1 MAEAGD
7 YCAELVRT
15 ADRDRYV
22 AALFAPAECRSALFA
37 LYAFNAEVARVR
49 DLAREPLPGE
59 IRLQWWSDVLRGERG
74 GEAQANPV
82 AAALLES
89 IAHYRLPL
97 DKLIDLLEARR
108 FDLYDEPM
116 ATFRALE
123 TYTSK
128 TSSALFALASQILSG
143 TQAALV
149 AEPAG
154 GAYAIVG
161 LLRALPLHA
170 ARHQLYLPAE
180 LLDRHRVNVADVYA
194 GRSSAG
200 LNALAAELRNLA
212 HAYLAAAGAGLRAL
226 PREALPAFLP
236 LALVGPM
243 LDRLE
248 RSDALA
254 PTELPP
260 WRRQWL
266 IWRATRNPARI
277 AR

>member
-1 MAEAGD
+1 MTDAAG

-22 AALFAPAECRSALFA
+22 AALFAPAEHRGALYA
-37 LYAFNAEVARVR
+37 LYAFNSEIARVR
-49 DLAREPLPGE
+49 DVAREPLPGE
-59 IRLQWWSDVLRGERG
+59 IRLQWWNDVLCGERG

-82 AAALLES
+82 AAALLAS
-89 IAHYRLPL
+89 IARYRLPSHR
-97 DKLIDLLEARR
+97 LIDLVEARR

-116 ATFRALE
+116 TTFAELE
-123 TYTSK
+123 TYASK
-128 TSSALFALASQILSG
+128 TSAALFGLASQILSG
-143 TQAALV
+143 TQAELV

-154 GAYAIVG
+154 GAYAIAG

-170 ARHQLYLPAE
+170 ARRQLYLPVE
-180 LLDRHRVNVADVYA
+180 LLQRHAVKAADIYA

-200 LNALAAELRNLA
+200 LNALAAELRSLA
-212 HAYLAAAGAGLRAL
+212 QGYLAAARAGLPAL

-236 LALVGPM
+236 LALVGSA
-243 LDRLE
+243 LARLE
-248 RSDALA
+248 RSDAFAPAELA
-254 PTELPP
+254 P

-266 IWRATRNPARI
+266 IWRAARNPARI